1 MSTLVHE
8 TIRTTTIKLKVV
20 TRQRLAKHG
29 AKDQTY
35 DELINV
41 LLDKIEFGDNQ

>member
-1 MSTLVHE
+1 MSGLVQE
-8 TIRTTTIKLKVV
+8 TVKTTTIKLRVV

-41 LLDKIEFGDNQ
+41 LLDKIELGDNQ